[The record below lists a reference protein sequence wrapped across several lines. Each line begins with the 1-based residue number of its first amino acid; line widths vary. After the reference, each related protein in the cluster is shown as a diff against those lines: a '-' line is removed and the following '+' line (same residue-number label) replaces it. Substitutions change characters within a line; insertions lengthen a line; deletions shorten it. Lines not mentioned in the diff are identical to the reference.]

1 MTVLQALK
9 AFSPNHQVK
18 SFWAAPV
25 FRLFHYGRPAAALSA
40 AQFTQQIQ
48 NVTSPGLPI
57 LSSQA
62 VKTDSLYNPRF
73 TSADLLHSIRL
84 ASVPETDFSFANTN
98 PSAAKNRGAALR
110 QSVDAGERRLAQT
123 VNFLRQKEQSG
134 QDYAEIFTELERRL
148 LTEIGAG

>member
-9 AFSPNHQVK
+9 AFSQNHEAK
-18 SFWAAPV
+18 SFWAAPAL
-25 FRLFHYGRPAAALSA
+25 RLFHYGRPAAALPT
-40 AQFTQQIQ
+40 AQFTRQIQ
-48 NVTSPGLPI
+48 NLTSPGLLI

-62 VKTDSLYNPRF
+62 SRTDLQ
-73 TSADLLHSIRL
+73 HSTRL
-84 ASVPETDFSFANTN
+84 ASVPETDFSFTN
-98 PSAAKNRGAALR
+98 PSAAKSRGAALR

>member
-18 SFWAAPV
+18 SFWAAPAL
-25 FRLFHYGRPAAALSA
+25 RLFHYGRPAAALST
-40 AQFTQQIQ
+40 AQFTRQIQ
-48 NVTSPGLPI
+48 NITSPGLLI

-62 VKTDSLYNPRF
+62 SRTDLQ
-73 TSADLLHSIRL
+73 HSTRL
-84 ASVPETDFSFANTN
+84 ASVPETDFSSTNTS
-98 PSAAKNRGAALR
+98 PSVAKSRGAALR

-123 VNFLRQKEQSG
+123 VNFLRKKEQSG